1 MPFAQRRIPVVIAA
15 LVLAVVAPA
24 LSAPP
29 VSANP
34 QTSRYIV
41 TTWNPQGTDQ
51 AISKVKRAGGTSTHR
66 YHGRLNGFAARLSST
81 QLAALRGD
89 PRVRAVVPDQV
100 VTVAAI
106 QDSPPWGLDRVDQRS
121 NTVSGGYGY
130 QTTGAGVTVFSIDTG
145 VRLDHTQFAGRARSG
160 HDYVDADDDANDC
173 NGHGTHVA
181 GTIAGSTYGV
191 AKGAKIVAIR
201 VLDCHGSGFVSDV
214 ISGLQYVLSHRPAG
228 PAVVNMSIGGPSS
241 FELDQVVDE
250 VVDAGI
256 PVVAAAGNDNDDAC
270 FSSPGEAP
278 AALTVAAS
286 TKSGNRAEF
295 SNFGDCVDLFA
306 PGKSVLSASADSASA
321 TAVMSGT
328 SMAAPHVTGAVARY
342 LQGHPSATPAQVRT
356 ALVGDSTRSA
366 LHDVQGSP
374 NRLLYLRRNTTGAP
388 ISLSASRSGREIT
401 LRWKAPYGFGTWA
414 VSGYQVTRSGRDVDG
429 KTFSR
434 TSIASSAR
442 SYTFGRLRHG
452 TRYTMTVRA
461 VNAAGAGSSASKAYT
476 SAR

>member
-1 MPFAQRRIPVVIAA
+1 MC
-15 LVLAVVAPA
+15 
-24 LSAPP
+24 S
-29 VSANP
+29 
-34 QTSRYIV
+34 
-41 TTWNPQGTDQ
+41 
-51 AISKVKRAGGTSTHR
+51 
-66 YHGRLNGFAARLSST
+66 
-81 QLAALRGD
+81 
-89 PRVRAVVPDQV
+89 
-100 VTVAAI
+100 
-106 QDSPPWGLDRVDQRS
+106 
-121 NTVSGGYGY
+121 
-130 QTTGAGVTVFSIDTG
+130 
-145 VRLDHTQFAGRARSG
+145 
-160 HDYVDADDDANDC
+160 
-173 NGHGTHVA
+173 
-181 GTIAGSTYGV
+181 
-191 AKGAKIVAIR
+191 
-201 VLDCHGSGFVSDV
+201 
-214 ISGLQYVLSHRPAG
+214 SHRPAG

-256 PVVAAAGNDNDDAC
+256 PVVAAAGNENDDAC

-321 TAVMSGT
+321 TEVMSGT

-434 TSIASSAR
+434 TSLASSAR

-461 VNAAGAGSSASKAYT
+461 VNAAGAGPSASKAYT